1 MAIAYVQEA
10 HAASEGSNTLTISKP
25 TGTVDG
31 HVMVAL
37 IYARDLDGRP
47 AISAPAGWTE
57 IATNQVHSYILD
69 GCYYKV
75 ASSEGASYNFTK
87 DGTTNNATMAGF
99 IMSFS
104 GCDIDDPV
112 DVFSNTDYIVSDKTL
127 RAASVTTTVA
137 NAMLVFLG
145 QMHKTSFN
153 PSATPPDGFTE
164 AVDYSHPDS
173 AAYGVYGAYGAQAAA
188 GASGD
193 KDATMTAKSTQKH
206 AFLVALAP
214 ASGISIPLLN
224 HLLLGD

>member
-10 HAASEGSNTLTISKP
+10 HAASAGSNTLTISKP

-37 IYARDLDGRP
+37 IFARDSDARP

-57 IATNQVHSYILD
+57 IATNEVYTTILD

-112 DVFSNTDYIVSDKTL
+112 DVFSNTDYIVSNKTL

-145 QMHKTSFN
+145 QTHKASSN

-164 AVDYSHPDS
+164 AVDYIHPDS
-173 AAYGVYGAYGAQAAA
+173 AMYGVYGAYGAQAAA

-193 KDATMTAKSTQKH
+193 KDATMIANSTYKH